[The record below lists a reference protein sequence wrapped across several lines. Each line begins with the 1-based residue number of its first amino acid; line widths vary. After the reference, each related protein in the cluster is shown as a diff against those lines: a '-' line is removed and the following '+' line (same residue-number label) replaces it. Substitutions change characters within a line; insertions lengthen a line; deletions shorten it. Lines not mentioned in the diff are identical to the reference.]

1 MFKNYI
7 KIAWRNLKKNRV
19 YSFINIFG
27 LTIGMT
33 AAFLI
38 FIWVKNEFSYD
49 RYHQDAELIY
59 RLTSYDEVNKVKSDR
74 TPYLLG
80 EDLGKQLPEIQ
91 SYTRIRPITGKVP
104 TVHLDQQLFKEKSA
118 AYVDENWFAMFHFD
132 FIQGSAEN
140 FNSQLY
146 SVIISESK
154 ARKYFGKIDVVGE
167 TLGVDGVDYSVQGV
181 IKNTPPN
188 SSFHYD
194 FYMTVAARHAD
205 VFWKKWDNEGFRNA
219 YRTYVKLSPQV
230 SPLKVI
236 EQANLIFDKSNRKNT
251 TVSLLELKDTHFESE
266 IGLSD
271 LKHGD
276 SKMSYI
282 LLLIGILL
290 LFIAC
295 INYVNLT
302 TARASSRIK
311 EVGIQK
317 VVGAERSQ
325 LFFQFIIESGLL
337 TLTSLAST
345 LILVYFCLPFFNS
358 FVNNQFTFTLFDS
371 SLWQVMGLTL
381 FCTLLLTSIYPA
393 ILLSSFKPLS
403 VLGGKTLKGGN
414 NGTLRRSLVVA
425 QFVISIVLIIGTLV
439 IYGQMEFVNKQYGN
453 YQKDQVFSFLVPFNE
468 RGEAREERMRIM
480 KQELMAHSCV
490 QEIAEGSSLINI
502 YNPEGPF
509 DWDGYNSEIQYT
521 INLLGAGPNFDKV
534 LNLTIKEG
542 RWFMPNSTNDENNF
556 ILNET
561 AIGELGIRQ
570 PAIGQRFVHGEDVGV
585 IVGVVQDF
593 HFLGVREKIAPIV
606 FTNNSF
612 YLNSFILKSAK
623 GRQIEARAATEEVFK
638 KFFPDQPFDYQFV
651 SDEIDQLYHTDYKVA
666 SMITIFSLLAI
677 FLSCMGLF
685 GLAAFIAESRNKEI
699 GIRKVLGASVVGI
712 VKLLSS
718 DFVKLVFIAIF
729 IATPIAWWMMNKW
742 LQDFAYRIDIEW
754 WVFAFA
760 GMMAIIVAI
769 FTVATQAVKA
779 AVANPVG
786 SLRDE

>member
-7 KIAWRNLKKNRV
+7 KIALRTLKKNRV
-19 YSFINIFG
+19 YSFINIIG

-33 AAFLI
+33 AAFFI

-59 RLTSYDEVNKVKSDR
+59 RLTSYDEVNKVKSDK
-74 TPYLLG
+74 TLLG
-80 EDLGKQLPEIQ
+80 QELAQRSPEIQ
-91 SYTRIRPITGKVP
+91 TYTRIRPITGKAP
-104 TVHLDQQLFKEKSA
+104 TVRLHQQLFKEKSA

-146 SVIISESK
+146 SLIISESK
-154 ARKYFGKIDVVGE
+154 AIKYFGEIDVVGE
-167 TLGVDGVDYSVQGV
+167 LLGVDGVDYLVQGV
-181 IKNTPPN
+181 IKDAPPN

-194 FYMTVAARHAD
+194 FYMGVAARHAD
-205 VFWKKWDNEGFRNA
+205 AFWKKFDNEGFRNA
-219 YRTYVKLSPQV
+219 YRTYVKLRPGASLP
-230 SPLKVI
+230 KVI
-236 EQANLIFDKSNRKNT
+236 EQANLIFDQNNRKNT
-251 TVSLLELKDTHFESE
+251 TFGLLELKDTHFESE
-266 IGLSD
+266 LALSD

-276 SKMSYI
+276 SRMTYI

-302 TARASSRIK
+302 TARVSSRIK

-317 VVGAERSQ
+317 LVGAERSH
-325 LFFQFIIESGLL
+325 LFFQFIIESSLL
-337 TLTSLAST
+337 TLTSLAAT
-345 LILVYFCLPFFNS
+345 LTLVYFCLPFFNS
-358 FVNNQFTFTLFDS
+358 FVDNHFTFNLLDS
-371 SLWQVMGLTL
+371 SLWQVIGLTL

-393 ILLSSFKPLS
+393 ILLSSFKSLS
-403 VLGGKTLKGGN
+403 ILGGKTTGGGK

-425 QFVISIVLIIGTLV
+425 QFVISIVLIIGTVV
-439 IYGQMEFVNKQYGN
+439 IYRQMKFVNKQYSN
-453 YQKDQVFSFLVPFNE
+453 YEKAQVFSFLAPFNE
-468 RGEAREERMRIM
+468 AKGQQKESM
-480 KQELMAHSCV
+480 KQELRGHSSI
-490 QEIAEGSSLINI
+490 QEIAEGFSLINI

-509 DWDGYNSEIQYT
+509 DWDGHNPDIQYT

-534 LNLTIKEG
+534 LNLKMKEG
-542 RWFMPNSTNDENNF
+542 RWFMPNNSNDESNF

-561 AIGELGIRQ
+561 AIAELGIRQ
-570 PAIGQRFVHGEDVGV
+570 PALGQRFVHGEDEGV

-593 HFLGVREKIAPIV
+593 HFHGMREKIAPMV

-612 YLNSFILKSAK
+612 YLSSFILKSAV
-623 GRQIEARAATEEVFK
+623 GRQIEAREAAEKVFK
-638 KFFPDQPFDYQFV
+638 RFFPDQPFDYQFI
-651 SDEIDQLYHTDYKVA
+651 SDELDQLYRADYKLA
-666 SMITIFSLLAI
+666 SMINAFSLLAI

-699 GIRKVLGASVVGI
+699 GIRKVLGASIMGI

-718 DFVKLVFIAIF
+718 DFVKLVFIAIL
-729 IATPIAWWMMNKW
+729 IASPIAWWMMNKW

-754 WVFAFA
+754 WMFALA
-760 GMMAIIVAI
+760 GMMAIVVAI
-769 FTVATQAVKA
+769 FTVATQAIRA
-779 AVANPVG
+779 AVANPVD

>member
-1 MFKNYI
+1 M
-7 KIAWRNLKKNRV
+7 

-33 AAFLI
+33 AAFFI

-59 RLTSYDEVNKVKSDR
+59 RLTSYDEVNKEKSDR

-80 EDLGKQLPEIQ
+80 EELGKQLPEIQ
-91 SYTRIRPITGKVP
+91 SFTRIRPITGKVP
-104 TVHLDQQLFKEKSA
+104 TVQINQEVFKEKSA

-132 FIQGSAEN
+132 FIQGSSES
-140 FNSQLY
+140 FNRQLY

-154 ARKYFGKIDVVGE
+154 AKKYFGKIDVIGE

-181 IKNTPPN
+181 IKDAPPN

-205 VFWKKWDNEGFRNA
+205 AFWKKFDNEGLRNA
-219 YRTYVKLSPQV
+219 YRTYIKLRPNASSSKIV
-230 SPLKVI
+230 
-236 EQANLIFDKSNRKNT
+236 EQANLIFRQGNRNT
-251 TVSLLELKDTHFESE
+251 TTFSLLKLKDTHFESDT
-266 IGLSD
+266 GMSD

-290 LFIAC
+290 LSIAC

-337 TLTSLAST
+337 TLTSLAAT
-345 LILVYFCLPFFNS
+345 LVLVYSCLPFFNR
-358 FVNNQFTFTLFDS
+358 FVDNQFAFSLFDS

-403 VLGGKTLKGGN
+403 LVGGKTLKGGN
-414 NGTLRRSLVVA
+414 NGILRRSLVVT
-425 QFVISIVLIIGTLV
+425 QFVISIALIIGTIV
-439 IYGQMEFVNKQYGN
+439 IYGQMKFVNKQYSN
-453 YQKDQVFSFLVPFNE
+453 YEKAQVFSFLVPFNE
-468 RGEAREERMRIM
+468 AKGRQRESM
-480 KQELMAHSCV
+480 KQELLANSSV
-490 QEIAEGSSLINI
+490 QEIAEGFSLINI

-509 DWDGYNSEIQYT
+509 DWDGHNSDIHYT
-521 INLLGAGPNFDKV
+521 INLLGAGPNYDKV
-534 LNLTIKEG
+534 LNLTMKEG
-542 RWFMPNSTNDENNF
+542 GWFMPNSTNDENNF

-561 AIGELGIRQ
+561 AIAELGIRQ
-570 PAIGQRFVHGEDVGV
+570 PAVGQRFVHGEDVGV

-593 HFLGVREKIAPIV
+593 HFLGMREKIAPMV

-612 YLNSFILKSAK
+612 YLNSFILKSAA
-623 GRQIEARAATEEVFK
+623 GRQIEARETAEQVFK
-638 KFFPDQPFDYQFV
+638 RFFPNQPFNYQFI
-651 SDEIDQLYHTDYKVA
+651 SDELDQLYRADYKVA
-666 SMITIFSLLAI
+666 SMITTFSLLAI
-677 FLSCMGLF
+677 FLSCMGLL
-685 GLAAFIAESRNKEI
+685 GLATFIAESRNKEI
-699 GIRKVLGASVVGI
+699 GIRKVLGASVGGI

-718 DFVKLVFIAIF
+718 DFVKLVVIAIF
-729 IATPIAWWMMNKW
+729 IATPIAWWMMDHW
-742 LQDFAYRIDIEW
+742 LQDFAYRIEIQW
-754 WVFAFA
+754 WMFMLA
-760 GMMAIIVAI
+760 GLIALGITLI
-769 FTVATQAVKA
+769 TVSFQAVKSA
-779 AVANPVG
+779 MANPVD